1 MGQATGT
8 LSRQTVFAGDR
19 TFSGNITVNN
29 NLYLP
34 DNNYIYFGT
43 GNDGY
48 IYSNGTNAY
57 ASLYDLNL
65 TGTLTA
71 TGLITAN
78 AGIKTDE
85 NFTFDGAVTTSN
97 KGIGLVWTGWDK
109 ETTADFSDNAYIKHT
124 TNLGGI
130 TGSVL
135 LLGSLNDATDGIAFI
150 THADSDLM
158 HNGNIIYDAGNF
170 VSGTDYAPAHSHP
183 YMSTSHPANAHTATH
198 LYMSNGD
205 GIVWNDTSNV
215 MSVRKDSTDYEL
227 WDSGNLTNLNQL
239 TNGPGYISSYTN
251 TLNSAGS
258 TNSDSK
264 LFLVGATSQASS
276 ATTYSD
282 SEVYTTNG
290 TITTNKVQVGNGS
303 ATMEYNA
310 TTESLDFIFA

>member
-1 MGQATGT
+1 MSQATGT
-8 LSRQTVFAGDR
+8 ISRKTL
-19 TFSGNITVNN
+19 FSGNRTFTGDLTLTN
-29 NLYLP
+29 NLSLNDNSYL
-34 DNNYIYFGT
+34 YFGT

-158 HNGNIIYDAGNF
+158 HNGNIIYDAGNLPAYPT
-170 VSGTDYAPAHSHP
+170 VNNATLTLATSGVGLSGSDTF
-183 YMSTSHPANAHTATH
+183 
-198 LYMSNGD
+198 
-205 GIVWNDTSNV
+205 TSN
-215 MSVRKDSTDYEL
+215 
-227 WDSGNLTNLNQL
+227 Q
-239 TNGPGYISSYTN
+239 SSN
-251 TLNSAGS
+251 TTFTVTSN
-258 TNSDSK
+258 
-264 LFLVGATSQASS
+264 ATSANTASTIVARDASKNFS
-276 ATTYSD
+276 AND
-282 SEVYTTNG
+282 
-290 TITTNKVQVGNGS
+290 ITTNKVLIGNGS
-303 ATMEYNA
+303 ATIEYNA
-310 TTESLDFIFA
+310 VTESIDFIFS